1 MRHLVAAF
9 IMITLVLVAVPLAAQ
24 TDIDNDLFAG
34 RITQPTPPP
43 PAAAQKDV
51 MTAMI
56 MDKKPAAAAAPA
68 ARFQIFVNPLYA
80 NSPSSS
86 TGALTTGLIVPASR
100 FRASVSYNYIDP
112 SSGAHLDS
120 YGGSFRWKPW
130 ASEKAGLS
138 IVGSDS
144 DTQHVSRKAQAGL
157 VGEFLVGRAL
167 TVSADLR
174 WVRKS
179 SSTSRTDDL
188 VPLLS
193 AGWKFTN
200 VILGGGYTL
209 KNDVDRQD
217 NFEGQAQFI
226 FKAGVLAANVG
237 KHGTWKLGFTRT
249 FDFN

>member
-1 MRHLVAAF
+1 MRPLAAVF
-9 IMITLVLVAVPLAAQ
+9 TMIALALLAVPLFAQ
-24 TDIDNDLFAG
+24 TDIDTDLFAG
-34 RITQPTPPP
+34 RITQPTPAP
-43 PAAAQKDV
+43 PAAAQADV

-56 MDKKPAAAAAPA
+56 MDLKPPAAAPEP
-68 ARFQIFVNPLYA
+68 RFQIFINPLYA
-80 NSPSSS
+80 DSPSS
-86 TGALTTGLIVPASR
+86 TTGLLTGGIIVPATR
-100 FRASVSYNYIDP
+100 FRASLSYSYIDP
-112 SSGAHLDS
+112 SSGGNHLNS
-120 YGGSFRWKPW
+120 YGGSFRWKPL
-130 ASEKAGLS
+130 AGKRAGLS
-138 IVGSDS
+138 VVGSDS

-157 VGEFLVGRAL
+157 VGEMLALKAL
-167 TVSADLR
+167 TVRADVR

-179 SSTSRTDDL
+179 SSTSRTEDL

-193 AGWKFTN
+193 AGWKFPN

-249 FDFN
+249 FDYK